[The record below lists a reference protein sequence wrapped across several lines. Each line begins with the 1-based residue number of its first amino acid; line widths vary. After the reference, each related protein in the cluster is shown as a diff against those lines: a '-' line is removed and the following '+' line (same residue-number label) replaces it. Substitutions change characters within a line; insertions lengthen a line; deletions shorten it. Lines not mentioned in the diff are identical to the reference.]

1 MLRNIKKDRK
11 TRFESIKAK
20 VLEHL
25 EKLEEEE
32 NKTLKK
38 AFMFALLG
46 KGGKGLPVGTIREW
60 KGKKFIKIA
69 SGKWRPKY
77 DSHTKG
83 AKLAISALKKK
94 IVACKDEHEM
104 MQLILENRDRF
115 SDSDGNPLP
124 FVQELYE
131 FTKKKQN
138 KEENKQQTDTKK
150 EEQGEKVENNEDKTT
165 NDDYPEKDYP
175 EYKGKGQEAVD
186 FIVKNKGGQVRGA
199 FHRKEIG
206 DIDVV
211 WGEVTDKEKH
221 TGYGLAHIIDK
232 HGMDAVAK
240 IGDVV
245 KSGKI
250 EKNSANNQ
258 MFIEKDNY
266 HLGLRQ
272 QWNGNKKI
280 WIVTGFEKDKS
291 TAKTFDAGGHNP
303 EATLSETLEEGGYT
317 KTSYSSNNYTEETL
331 SETSSPTISQSD
343 KKSSSGLDAIREKY
357 NASKHVEGD
366 EDEIYIGDETIK
378 GKWKLVEAEAPSA
391 SHDEMTFQKT
401 DGFPTNEDGTT
412 INDRDYEHDKTAQ
425 MTVISVAGKYD
436 GRALS
441 FDSPVEVTK
450 DGVVVSGNE
459 RTMSRKLASK
469 KGTDTAYIEALKKR
483 ANKFGLNIKDI
494 ESFKHPRVVFE
505 IENTGD
511 YSTKEF
517 SKFNETQTKTMNPIE
532 EAVKVSKI
540 MKIDTVKEIST
551 TISDFETM
559 GEVYANK
566 KAVLNIFDTLQ
577 KDGVINEFNRGQYEM
592 EGGVITGAGKEFL
605 ETVLIGSVI
614 NEQNIRGLN
623 REGCKSIRQKLVRA
637 IAPLVNNKSMGGYAI
652 TDELNDAINI
662 MMEVNTSDGKI
673 ANVEEWSKQGN
684 MFDDKDHSVAVALA
698 KRLEGT
704 QKDFSNFMQEMNAS
718 LAPASEGQVDIFFG
732 TVESKDDILKRI
744 LQLKKSL
751 STIFSKTLTALQ
763 SFYKDNLKEYTVKSF
778 NDSKVQKGENSGVI
792 QSGNINTIAIDFDG
806 VINSFKSGWKGA
818 EFTDEPVNGAFEA
831 INILLSE
838 GYKVVIYST
847 RAETVEGKNTIYNYL
862 LKNNIN
868 ISEIEVTDKKPI
880 ALVYIDDRAINFS
893 GNWNE
898 TLDKIKDFKTWI
910 ENL

>member
-1 MLRNIKKDRK
+1 MSEVRQAEKDRK
-11 TRFESIKAK
+11 IRFESIKEK

-25 EKLEEEE
+25 AKLEEEE
-32 NKTLKK
+32 KKSLKK

-69 SGKWRPKY
+69 PGKWRPKY

-104 MQLILENRDRF
+104 MQVVLENRDRF

-124 FVQELYE
+124 FVQELHSL
-131 FTKKKQN
+131 TKETQN
-138 KEENKQQTDTKK
+138 KKENQHFGNTKK
-150 EEQGEKVENNEDKTT
+150 ENQNKKDKSISD
-165 NDDYPEKDYP
+165 NYPEKDYP

-232 HGMDAVAK
+232 HGMEAVAK
-240 IGDVV
+240 IGDAV
-245 KSGKI
+245 KNGKVIHPDNNPDHIAI
-250 EKNSANNQ
+250 ENNN
-258 MFIEKDNY
+258 F
-266 HLGLRQ
+266 HVGLRQ
-272 QWNGNKKI
+272 QWGGNKKI
-280 WIVTGFEKDKS
+280 WIITGFEKDKS

-303 EATLSETLEEGGYT
+303 KTTLSGTLEEGGNA
-317 KTSYSSNNYTEETL
+317 KTTRSNKNHTEEAL
-331 SETSSPTISQSD
+331 SETSPPTISQTGE
-343 KKSSSGLDAIREKY
+343 KSSSGLDAIRAKY
-357 NASKHVEGD
+357 NASKQIEGD

-441 FDSPVEVTK
+441 FDSPVVVTK
-450 DGVVVSGNE
+450 DGVVVSGNN
-459 RTMSRKLASK
+459 RTMSSKLASK

-505 IENTGD
+505 IKNTGD

-577 KDGVINEFNRGQYEM
+577 KDEVINEFNRGQYEM
-592 EGGVITGAGKEFL
+592 EGGIITGAGKEFL

-662 MMEVNTSDGKI
+662 MMEINTSDGKI

-732 TVESKDDILKRI
+732 AVESKEDILKRMLK
-744 LQLKKSL
+744 LQKSL
-751 STIFSKTLTALQ
+751 LH
-763 SFYKDNLKEYTVKSF
+763 
-778 NDSKVQKGENSGVI
+778 VI
-792 QSGNINTIAIDFDG
+792 
-806 VINSFKSGWKGA
+806 K
-818 EFTDEPVNGAFEA
+818 
-831 INILLSE
+831 
-838 GYKVVIYST
+838 
-847 RAETVEGKNTIYNYL
+847 R
-862 LKNNIN
+862 LKNIT
-868 ISEIEVTDKKPI
+868 IH
-880 ALVYIDDRAINFS
+880 
-893 GNWNE
+893 
-898 TLDKIKDFKTWI
+898 
-910 ENL
+910 

>member
-1 MLRNIKKDRK
+1 MSEVRQAEKDRK
-11 TRFESIKAK
+11 ERFEIIKAK
-20 VLEHL
+20 IIEHL

-32 NKTLKK
+32 KKSLKK
-38 AFMFALLG
+38 SFMFALLG
-46 KGGKGLPVGTIREW
+46 KAGKGLPVGTIREW

-69 SGKWRPKY
+69 PGKWRPKY
-77 DSHTKG
+77 DSHTRG

-104 MQLILENRDRF
+104 MQVVLENRDRF

-124 FVQELYE
+124 FVQELHSL
-131 FTKKKQN
+131 TKETQN
-138 KEENKQQTDTKK
+138 KKENQHSGNTKK
-150 EEQGEKVENNEDKTT
+150 ENQNKKDKSISD
-165 NDDYPEKDYP
+165 NYPEKDYP

-232 HGMDAVAK
+232 HGMEAVAK
-240 IGDVV
+240 IGDAV
-245 KSGKI
+245 KNGKVIHPDNNPDRIAI
-250 EKNSANNQ
+250 ENNN
-258 MFIEKDNY
+258 F
-266 HLGLRQ
+266 HVGLRQ
-272 QWNGNKKI
+272 QWGDNKKI
-280 WIVTGFEKDKS
+280 WIITGFEKDKS
-291 TAKTFDAGGHNP
+291 TAKTFDVGGHNP
-303 EATLSETLEEGGYT
+303 KTTLSGTLEEGGNA
-317 KTSYSSNNYTEETL
+317 KTTRSNKNHTEETL
-331 SETSSPTISQSD
+331 SETSSPTISQMGE
-343 KKSSSGLDAIREKY
+343 KSSNGLDAIRAKY
-357 NASKHVEGD
+357 NASKQIEGD

-391 SHDEMTFQKT
+391 SHDETTFQKT
-401 DGFPTNEDGTT
+401 EGFPTNKDGTT

-441 FDSPVEVTK
+441 FDSPVVVTK
-450 DGVVVSGNE
+450 DGVVVSGNN
-459 RTMSRKLASK
+459 RTMSSKLASK

-483 ANKFGLNIKDI
+483 AKKFGFSVEDV
-494 ESFKHPRVVFE
+494 ERFKHPRVVFE
-505 IENTGD
+505 TENKGD

-517 SKFNETQTKTMNPIE
+517 SKFNETQTKAMNPIE

-559 GEVYANK
+559 GELYADK

-577 KDGVINEFNRGQYEM
+577 KNGVINEFNRGQYEM
-592 EGGVITGAGKEFL
+592 DGGVITGAGKEFL

-673 ANVEEWSKQGN
+673 ANVEEWAKQGKI
-684 MFDDKDHSVAVALA
+684 FDDKDHSVAVALA

-732 TVESKDDILKRI
+732 AVESKDDILGRMLK
-744 LQLKKSL
+744 LKKSL
-751 STIFSKTLTALQ
+751 LHVIK
-763 SFYKDNLKEYTVKSF
+763 KLKNT
-778 NDSKVQKGENSGVI
+778 
-792 QSGNINTIAIDFDG
+792 NIN
-806 VINSFKSGWKGA
+806 
-818 EFTDEPVNGAFEA
+818 
-831 INILLSE
+831 
-838 GYKVVIYST
+838 
-847 RAETVEGKNTIYNYL
+847 
-862 LKNNIN
+862 
-868 ISEIEVTDKKPI
+868 
-880 ALVYIDDRAINFS
+880 
-893 GNWNE
+893 
-898 TLDKIKDFKTWI
+898 
-910 ENL
+910 

>member
-124 FVQELYE
+124 FVQEIYK
-131 FTKKKQN
+131 FTKENQN
-138 KEENKQQTDTKK
+138 KKEENEQPNNTKQENQNKK
-150 EEQGEKVENNEDKTT
+150 DKTT
-165 NDDYPEKDYP
+165 SNSYPEKDYP

-211 WGEVTDKEKH
+211 WGEVTNKEKH

-240 IGDVV
+240 IGDAV
-245 KSGKI
+245 KNGKVI
-250 EKNSANNQ
+250 KTKTGIATIFFKDYKVGLSKGWKGEGNN
-258 MFIEKDNY
+258 
-266 HLGLRQ
+266 H
-272 QWNGNKKI
+272 
-280 WIVTGFEKDKS
+280 WIVTAYSKDES

-303 EATLSETLEEGGYT
+303 EATLSETPKEGGNA
-317 KTSYSSNNYTEETL
+317 KTTRSNKNHTEETL
-331 SETSSPTISQSD
+331 SETSSPTISQTD

-441 FDSPVEVTK
+441 FDSPVVVTK
-450 DGVVVSGNE
+450 DGVVVSGNN
-459 RTMSRKLASK
+459 RTMSSKLASK

-684 MFDDKDHSVAVALA
+684 MFDDKDYSVAVALA

-778 NDSKVQKGENSGVI
+778 NDSKFQKGENSGVI

-831 INILLSE
+831 INTLLNK
-838 GYKVVIYST
+838 GYNVVIYST
-847 RAETVEGKNTIYNYL
+847 RAETAEGKNTIYNYL
-862 LKNNIN
+862 LENGIN

-880 ALVYIDDRAINFS
+880 ALVYIDDRAIKFS

>member
-1 MLRNIKKDRK
+1 MSEVRQAEKDRK
-11 TRFESIKAK
+11 ERFEIIKAK
-20 VLEHL
+20 IIEHL

-32 NKTLKK
+32 KKSLKK
-38 AFMFALLG
+38 SFMFALLG
-46 KGGKGLPVGTIREW
+46 KAGKGLPVGTIREW

-69 SGKWRPKY
+69 PGKWRPKY
-77 DSHTKG
+77 DSHTRG

-104 MQLILENRDRF
+104 MQVVLENRDRF

-124 FVQELYE
+124 FVQELHSL
-131 FTKKKQN
+131 TKETQN
-138 KEENKQQTDTKK
+138 KKENQHSGNTKK
-150 EEQGEKVENNEDKTT
+150 ENQNKKDKSISD
-165 NDDYPEKDYP
+165 NYPEKDYP

-232 HGMDAVAK
+232 HGMEAVAK
-240 IGDVV
+240 IGDAV
-245 KSGKI
+245 KNGKVIHPDNNPDRIAI
-250 EKNSANNQ
+250 ENNN
-258 MFIEKDNY
+258 FY
-266 HLGLRQ
+266 VGLRQ
-272 QWNGNKKI
+272 QWGDNKKI
-280 WIVTGFEKDKS
+280 WIITGFEKDKS
-291 TAKTFDAGGHNP
+291 TTKTFDVGGHNP
-303 EATLSETLEEGGYT
+303 KTTLSGTLEEGGNA
-317 KTSYSSNNYTEETL
+317 KTTRSNKNHTEETL
-331 SETSSPTISQSD
+331 SETSSPTISQMGE
-343 KKSSSGLDAIREKY
+343 KSSNGLDAIRAKY
-357 NASKHVEGD
+357 NASKQIEGD

-391 SHDEMTFQKT
+391 SHDETTFQKT
-401 DGFPTNEDGTT
+401 EGFPTNKDGTT

-441 FDSPVEVTK
+441 FDSPVVVTK
-450 DGVVVSGNE
+450 DGVVVSGNN
-459 RTMSRKLASK
+459 RTMSSKLASK

-483 ANKFGLNIKDI
+483 AKKFGFSVEDV
-494 ESFKHPRVVFE
+494 ERFKHPRVVFE
-505 IENTGD
+505 TENKGD

-517 SKFNETQTKTMNPIE
+517 SKFNETQTKAMNPIE

-559 GEVYANK
+559 GELYADK

-577 KDGVINEFNRGQYEM
+577 KNGVINEFNRGQYEM
-592 EGGVITGAGKEFL
+592 DGGVITGAGKEFL

-673 ANVEEWSKQGN
+673 ANVEEWAKQGN
-684 MFDDKDHSVAVALA
+684 IFDDKDHSVAVALA

-732 TVESKDDILKRI
+732 AVESKDDILGRMLK
-744 LQLKKSL
+744 LKKSL
-751 STIFSKTLTALQ
+751 LHVIK
-763 SFYKDNLKEYTVKSF
+763 KLKNT
-778 NDSKVQKGENSGVI
+778 
-792 QSGNINTIAIDFDG
+792 NIN
-806 VINSFKSGWKGA
+806 
-818 EFTDEPVNGAFEA
+818 
-831 INILLSE
+831 
-838 GYKVVIYST
+838 
-847 RAETVEGKNTIYNYL
+847 
-862 LKNNIN
+862 
-868 ISEIEVTDKKPI
+868 
-880 ALVYIDDRAINFS
+880 
-893 GNWNE
+893 
-898 TLDKIKDFKTWI
+898 
-910 ENL
+910 